1 MATTF
6 KAKDSRFYTVV
17 AGMTYSTTASTA
29 LSLTGSNTSVPGEMY
44 YRTLSPKKGRVT
56 ILASGDATLSGHVK
70 SSADGT
76 TYTTTVA
83 FDTATGF
90 GKMAEIDIPAYLQ
103 VQLATTGGDSTGS
116 INVYLEVN

>member
-1 MATTF
+1 
-6 KAKDSRFYTVV
+6 
-17 AGMTYSTTASTA
+17 MTYGTTASTA
-29 LSLTGSNTSVPGEMY
+29 LNLTGSDTNVPGSLY
-44 YRTLSPKKGRVT
+44 YRTISPKKGRVT
-56 ILASGDATLSGHVK
+56 VVPSGTATLSGHIK

-83 FDTATGF
+83 FDTATGL

-103 VQLATTGGDSTGS
+103 VQLATTDGDTTGS